1 MKIYLLIY
9 TLEMH
14 IIRQFY
20 SSIFMLFF
28 LLLTFLFSVKRKVSG
43 GHKWT
48 RTIDLTLI
56 RRAL

>member
-1 MKIYLLIY
+1 
-9 TLEMH
+9 MH
-14 IIRQFY
+14 IFQAILLKHF
-20 SSIFMLFF
+20 FMLFF
-28 LLLTFLFSVKRKVSG
+28 LLLTFLFSIKRKVSG

>member
-1 MKIYLLIY
+1 
-9 TLEMH
+9 MH
-14 IIRQFY
+14 T
-20 SSIFMLFF
+20 LFF
-28 LLLTFLFSVKRKVSG
+28 LKLKSKKSRRQLFSFLLTFFFLAKKKVSG